1 MIELKRKNTRGTS
14 TFRYRLSGESRLVE
28 SQVAKLSE
36 IEKSLFLPFSSEAT
50 PDGAT
55 ELHFDVGRMV
65 PFEEWAKEARG
76 MDELQKLCGHI
87 SWSIDACIENG
98 LPLKNIVFDTE
109 QVFYDSWRQAFR
121 FVYLPVTGLEA
132 DVTKISQFAS
142 NAFERITTEDDDVSA
157 AKSMLASLVKM
168 RDRKHDPLAIA
179 DDLRQASKK
188 NCFLYIETPDQL
200 MVNPFITP
208 IQPVAESVPEPEPKQ
223 ERVIASQPLSAKRKR
238 YPWEEGT
245 SADQGGLSETQS
257 MDAVVI
263 SDRPK
268 SEKARANQQKEQPR
282 EEPKTGTLSL
292 ELLAQQAENLPKG
305 TTVLGLLDED
315 EFDDFG
321 LDGSFGGGHENVSEE
336 TGPECAS
343 ECDGESALGEADQ
356 DAEPEFCPEP
366 GSKSGPE
373 LDEGSE
379 GATTLLVPEEQ
390 FEYALIRLKTNER
403 IQIPEGRFVIGKS
416 KYSDYRIAGNTTV
429 SRLHAVFERTDEQ
442 CWVEDNKSL
451 NGTFV
456 NNAKLAPAA
465 RIQLNAGDVVRMSD
479 EDFLFEKV
487 ERVEG
492 RR

>member
-14 TFRYRLSGESRLVE
+14 TFRYRLSGESQLVE
-28 SQVAKLSE
+28 SQVADLFK

-65 PFEEWAKEARG
+65 SFKEWA
-76 MDELQKLCGHI
+76 DEQRSADEIRQLCRDI
-87 SWSIDACIENG
+87 AWVIDSCVENG
-98 LPLKNIVFDTE
+98 LPLKNIELNSDLL
-109 QVFYDSWRQAFR
+109 FYDSWRQSFR
-121 FVYLPVTGLEA
+121 FVYLPIEGIEPNASKIQTFVL
-132 DVTKISQFAS
+132 DVFGQLLSSEENGAQVSI
-142 NAFERITTEDDDVSA
+142 RIRQMAGTEEVR
-157 AKSMLASLVKM
+157 L
-168 RDRKHDPLAIA
+168 DPLGVARI
-179 DDLRQASKK
+179 LRDEARSGSREKLVITQDTPVSREKAAQPAAAS
-188 NCFLYIETPDQL
+188 I
-200 MVNPFITP
+200 
-208 IQPVAESVPEPEPKQ
+208 SEPEPKQ
-223 ERVIASQPLSAKRKR
+223 ERVIASQPLSAKRKH
-238 YPWEEGT
+238 YPWEEDA

-268 SEKARANQQKEQPR
+268 SEKARADQQKEQPR
-282 EEPKTGTLSL
+282 EESKTGTISL

-305 TTVLGLLDED
+305 TTVLGLFDED
-315 EFDDFG
+315 EFDDFS
-321 LDGSFGGGHENVSEE
+321 LEGSFGGDHENVSEE
-336 TGPECAS
+336 TGSECAS
-343 ECDGESALGEADQ
+343 ECDGESGLGEPGQ
-356 DAEPEFCPEP
+356 SAEPELCPEP
-366 GSKSGPE
+366 GSKPGPE

-379 GATTLLVPEEQ
+379 GATTLLVPNEQ

-456 NNAKLAPAA
+456 NDAKLAPAT
-465 RIQLNAGDVVRMSD
+465 RVQLNAGDIVRMSD

-487 ERVEG
+487 ERAEG